1 MNGIV
6 LLDDFLTGFRVE
18 PGLKR
23 IDSKPSCVV
32 PFQREAINYIAT
44 ASLPEDGCSS
54 TRRPRVTFLVLFVVD
69 VVAETTLSYVK
80 VYTVQRHQLREEH
93 LFNSCLRIAHSVA
106 EDEAATLGGMA
117 VQVNVHEKF
126 ALGVFVE
133 DRSLCSVNC
142 RMSDWIWLG
151 VDSVEVETL
160 SVVPPVPSRY
170 TIWVQQW
177 NELEDEVLEEQI
189 GLDAELREKIEDALQ
204 EEGGACLT
212 AVDSRADEDR
222 WFIE

>member
-1 MNGIV
+1 
-6 LLDDFLTGFRVE
+6 
-18 PGLKR
+18 
-23 IDSKPSCVV
+23 
-32 PFQREAINYIAT
+32 
-44 ASLPEDGCSS
+44 
-54 TRRPRVTFLVLFVVD
+54 
-69 VVAETTLSYVK
+69 
-80 VYTVQRHQLREEH
+80 
-93 LFNSCLRIAHSVA
+93 
-106 EDEAATLGGMA
+106 MA

-126 ALGVFVE
+126 ALCVFVE
-133 DRSLCSVNC
+133 DRGLCSVNC

-177 NELEDEVLEEQI
+177 DELEDEVLEEQI
-189 GLDAELREKIEDALQ
+189 GLDAELREKVEDALQ

>member
-1 MNGIV
+1 M
-6 LLDDFLTGFRVE
+6 
-18 PGLKR
+18 
-23 IDSKPSCVV
+23 
-32 PFQREAINYIAT
+32 
-44 ASLPEDGCSS
+44 
-54 TRRPRVTFLVLFVVD
+54 
-69 VVAETTLSYVK
+69 
-80 VYTVQRHQLREEH
+80 
-93 LFNSCLRIAHSVA
+93 FNSCLRIAHSVA
-106 EDEAATLGGMA
+106 KDEAAALGGMA

-126 ALGVFVE
+126 ALCVFVE
-133 DRSLCSVNC
+133 DRGLCSVNC

-177 NELEDEVLEEQI
+177 DELEDEVLEEQI